1 MQKSENYRHISGLE
15 VSYIIYLKVK
25 QNLENFCIETVIRD
39 DSEIQNQFC
48 KYQALTTRLSHLKN
62 RAKRYQV
69 IPQDDILSPNIR
81 PGLAVEINVPLILIE
96 YYLEPRKTLEK
107 AAFYKAENSLSL
119 SSALQSDTPSEAR
132 LGSRR
137 SFNSFRLVISVQN
150 LSIHG
155 YICHT
160 STSKMA
166 FLFVIYQRVYR
177 K

>member
-15 VSYIIYLKVK
+15 VSYIIYLKFK

-96 YYLEPRKTLEK
+96 YYLEPARHQRKQPSTK
-107 AAFYKAENSLSL
+107 QKTAFRYHPPCKV
-119 SSALQSDTPSEAR
+119 TPPLRPGQAPDAR
-132 LGSRR
+132 LIVSG
-137 SFNSFRLVISVQN
+137 Q
-150 LSIHG
+150 
-155 YICHT
+155 
-160 STSKMA
+160 
-166 FLFVIYQRVYR
+166 LFQFKI
-177 K
+177 